1 MRVDVQ
7 FTGFDDA
14 WLRNDH
20 GKEAGA
26 NDIPD
31 AAKTVCEGTIKHFFL
46 YSFGPFDVCNK
57 TPRGRVSDKRIS
69 DCVQL

>member
-7 FTGFDDA
+7 FTGFGDA

-26 NDIPD
+26 DDKPD
-31 AAKTVCEGTIKHFFL
+31 AAKSVCEGTTKHLFF
-46 YSFGPFDVCNK
+46 Y
-57 TPRGRVSDKRIS
+57 THSDHSMRATKRLVEGFQIS
-69 DCVQL
+69 RFQIMCS

>member
-7 FTGFDDA
+7 FTGCGDA

-31 AAKTVCEGTIKHFFL
+31 AAKSVCEGTIKHFF
-46 YSFGPFDVCNK
+46 Y
-57 TPRGRVSDKRIS
+57 THSDHSTRATKRLVEGFQIS
-69 DCVQL
+69 RFQIMCS